1 MLIHPAE
8 VGKLGDNFLW
18 YFVTGRQFYYE
29 INSRSAGECFKDATM
44 DNEYTVAGTELFKN
58 IFIAAKLTHGNR

>member
-8 VGKLGDNFLW
+8 VGELCYNFLR
-18 YFVTGRQFYYE
+18 YFVTGRLFYYE
-29 INSRSAGECFKDATM
+29 INPRSAGECFKDATM

-58 IFIAAKLTHGNR
+58 IFIATKLTHGNR